1 MKEVLLMKADSP
13 NFAIVHLY
21 ATGAYGSKHG
31 LLQVGVL
38 SLQKGNAVLR
48 EWFFNPE
55 VAFGR
60 SVQQLSKISREQAKS
75 APTWQ
80 EQKGEVQAH
89 LAHFT
94 HVFFFHERH
103 EQTWLKQYL
112 LAGMATPPVCAD
124 LALLSSFFLPHLN
137 LMEIGDVVARSTAA
151 QKKPASQPLHVAL
164 AALHTHLFQLL
175 EVLLQKIPSTPE
187 NEYGEPTL
195 FMQLLRQVLDLGS
208 IFMGSAWRT
217 LQAAAEHVETLEPLD
232 LHWLT
237 PPATRNVPVLPFHL
251 RELFTS
257 WLPTVPEAPLVK
269 PRVDIAVASDGLIQD
284 ALHAWYKKYNLP
296 ERYAQL
302 QYAQFC
308 SKALTAKGTFVAEAG
323 TGTGKTMGYLMAA
336 AELLRLNPGRKVVV
350 ATATKNLQEQVMQ
363 GEIPRLRFKG
373 GLHAHLRPAIVK
385 GKNNYVC
392 VSALLDLYDELVVQE
407 KGTVREGLSW
417 LYLVLRVH
425 HTQGEVEEIP
435 QNIKAILPDTYRLLT
450 EANAQEVCVPKLCLE
465 PAKCTYA
472 RHMEQAYAADIIVTN
487 HHKLLQLPPKLT
499 DTIQHC
505 IIDEADQFP
514 DFARSALS
522 LNFNIGVL
530 EARLLRPLLGTEKRK
545 GFLTVVAERVAHHVE
560 TETSLLVLDEIDSI
574 HRDCDTIRASGELIK
589 ALPIPGGE
597 QRWQEEISLQE
608 EGRWVKREFSADI
621 EQALQELLTAVQF
634 VAGKIDRIL
643 KLLKKPEDKTF
654 SRLETYKEKAAE
666 FAETLQKIT
675 SDFPARK
682 WIHVLEKNGQNW
694 AVCKMPYYLQDEMEK
709 LQHVYPSLLFTS
721 ATLYVAGNTQY
732 FRNQLGRQEPFEQEV
747 RYLSP
752 FNYEQQE
759 KVHAVV
765 PAFIPCYEHK
775 MAQAQKQNWLQT
787 SMETLLKCIVA
798 LNGRTLVLFTSRRDM
813 EDAYRWLHPRLPA
826 YDIELL
832 KQEGTSLWE
841 IRRFRQEEHSVLL
854 GLDRMWS
861 GVDFPGVTLS
871 QVIVFRLPNPSLGN
885 PLVAHRREV
894 EGALF
899 WSKFYYP
906 ASQHKLRQGF
916 GRLVRREKDKGAFV
930 VLDSR
935 LVHTARMQHLKD
947 ELPVDLTPFRA
958 SDELQHWYL
967 EELLP
972 LLKLRTEWERREIS
986 S

>member
-1 MKEVLLMKADSP
+1 MKADSP
-13 NFAIVHLY
+13 SFAIVHLY
-21 ATGAYGSKHG
+21 ATGSYGSKHG

-38 SLQKGNAVLR
+38 SLQKGNAVLK
-48 EWFFNPE
+48 EWFINPE
-55 VAFGR
+55 AEFGR
-60 SVQQLSKISREQAKS
+60 SVQKLSKISKEQAKS
-75 APTWQ
+75 APLWQ
-80 EQKGEVQAH
+80 ELKAEVQEY
-89 LAHFT
+89 LSTFT

-103 EQTWLKQYL
+103 EQTWLKHYI
-112 LAGMATPPVCAD
+112 LAGMPTPPICAD
-124 LALLSSFFLPHLN
+124 LAVLSSFFLPHLN
-137 LMEIGDVVARSTAA
+137 LMEIGDVVALSTAA
-151 QKKPASQPLHVAL
+151 QKKPASQPMHVAL
-164 AALHTHLFQLL
+164 AALHTQLFKLL
-175 EVLLQKIPSTPE
+175 EVLLQKISSTPE
-187 NEYGEPTL
+187 DEPGEPTL
-195 FMQLLRQVLDLGS
+195 FMQLLRQVLDLGTVY
-208 IFMGSAWRT
+208 MGSAWRT
-217 LQAAAEHVETLEPLD
+217 LQAAAEHIETLEPLD

-237 PPATRNVPVLPFHL
+237 PLPTSEVPVLPFHL
-251 RELFTS
+251 RELLTS
-257 WLPTVPEAPLVK
+257 WLPTVTDATAVK
-269 PRVDIAVASDGLIQD
+269 PRVDIAQPSDQLVHD
-284 ALHAWYKKYNLP
+284 ALHAWYKKHGLP
-296 ERYAQL
+296 ERYAQM

-308 SKALTAKGTFVAEAG
+308 NKALTDKGTFVAEAG
-323 TGTGKTMGYLMAA
+323 TGTGKTMGYLIAA

-373 GLHAHLRPAIVK
+373 GLHSHLRPAIVK

-407 KGTVREGLSW
+407 KGTIREGLSW

-435 QNIKAILPDTYRLLT
+435 HNIRAILPDTYRLLM
-450 EANAQEVCVPKLCLE
+450 EANAQEVCVPKLCQE

-472 RHMEQAYAADIIVTN
+472 KHMELAYAADIIVTN

-499 DTIQHC
+499 DLIKHC

-522 LNFNIGVL
+522 MNFSLGVV
-530 EARLLRPLLGTEKRK
+530 EARLLRPLLGKDYRK
-545 GFLTVVAERVAHHVE
+545 GFLDRVAERVAHHVE
-560 TETSLLVLDEIDSI
+560 TETAQLVLDEIDSI
-574 HRDCDTIRASGELIK
+574 HRDCATIRASGELIQ
-589 ALPIPGGE
+589 ALPIQGE
-597 QRWQEEISLQE
+597 QRWQEEISLE
-608 EGRWVKREFSADI
+608 ENGRWVKREFSADI
-621 EQALQELLTAVQF
+621 EQALQELLTAIQF

-643 KLLKKPEDKTF
+643 KLLKQPEDKTF

-666 FAETLQKIT
+666 FADSLQKIT

-682 WIHVLEKNGQNW
+682 WIHVLEKSGQNW
-694 AVCKMPYYLQDEMEK
+694 SVSKMPYYLQDEMEK
-709 LQHVYPSLLFTS
+709 LQNVYPSLLFTS
-721 ATLYVAGNTQY
+721 ATLYVGGNTQY
-732 FRNQLGRQEPFEQEV
+732 FRNQLGRQEPFAQEV

-765 PAFIPCYEHK
+765 PAFIPCYEHR
-775 MAQAQKQNWLQT
+775 MAQDQKQAWLQT

-894 EGALF
+894 EGGFF

-930 VLDSR
+930 ILDSR
-935 LVHTARMQHLKD
+935 VHHTARMQHLKD
-947 ELPVDLTPFRA
+947 ELPVDITPFHA
-958 SDELQHWYL
+958 GAEMENWLL
-967 EELLP
+967 KTLLP
-972 LLKLRTEWERREIS
+972 KLELASEWERRGVS
-986 S
+986 FLQS

>member
-1 MKEVLLMKADSP
+1 MKEILLMKAASP
-13 NFAIVHLY
+13 SFALVHLY
-21 ATGAYGSKHG
+21 ATGSYGLKHG

-38 SLQKGNAVLR
+38 SLEKGNAVLR
-48 EWFFNPE
+48 EWFINPE
-55 VAFGR
+55 AEFGR
-60 SVQQLSKISREQAKS
+60 SVQKLSKISKEQAKS
-75 APTWQ
+75 APLWQ
-80 EQKGEVQAH
+80 EQKTEVQAY
-89 LAHFT
+89 LSSFT
-94 HVFFFHERH
+94 HLFFFHERH
-103 EQTWLKQYL
+103 EQTWLKHYI
-112 LAGMATPPVCAD
+112 LAGMAAPPVCAD

-137 LMEIGDVVARSTAA
+137 LMEMGDVVARSTAA
-151 QKKPASQPLHVAL
+151 QKKPASQPMHMAL

-187 NEYGEPTL
+187 NESGEPTL
-195 FMQLLRQVLDLGS
+195 FMQLLRQVLNLGA
-208 IFMGSAWRT
+208 IFMGTAWRT
-217 LQAAAEHVETLEPLD
+217 LVSAAEHIETLEPLD

-237 PPATRNVPVLPFHL
+237 PPATTEVPVLPFHL
-251 RELFTS
+251 REQLTS
-257 WLPTVPEAPLVK
+257 WLPTVPDAPVVK
-269 PRVDIAVASDGLIQD
+269 PRVDIAPPSDQLIHD
-284 ALHAWYKKYNLP
+284 ALHAWYKKHGLP
-296 ERYAQL
+296 ERYAQM
-302 QYAQFC
+302 QYAKFC
-308 SKALTAKGTFVAEAG
+308 NKALTDKGTFVAEAG
-323 TGTGKTMGYLMAA
+323 TGTGKTMGYLIAA

-385 GKNNYVC
+385 GKNNYLC
-392 VSALLDLYDELVVQE
+392 VSALLELYDELVVQE
-407 KGTVREGLSW
+407 KGTIREGLSW

-450 EANAQEVCVPKLCLE
+450 EANAQEVCVPKLCQE

-487 HHKLLQLPPKLT
+487 HHKLLQLTPKLT
-499 DTIQHC
+499 DLIKHC

-522 LNFNIGVL
+522 MNFSLGIV
-530 EARLLRPLLGTEKRK
+530 EARLLRPLLGKDYRK
-545 GFLTVVAERVAHHVE
+545 GLLDVVGDKVMKGAD
-560 TETSLLVLDEIDSI
+560 TETTLLVLDEIDSI
-574 HRDCDTIRASGELIK
+574 HRDCATIRASGELIQ
-589 ALPIPGGE
+589 ALPIQGE
-597 QRWQEEISLQE
+597 QRWQEEVALIE
-608 EGRWVKREFSADI
+608 NGRWTKREFSADI
-621 EQALQELLTAVQF
+621 EQALQELLTAIQF

-666 FAETLQKIT
+666 FADSLQKIT

-682 WIHVLEKNGQNW
+682 WIHVLEKSGQNW
-694 AVCKMPYYLQDEMEK
+694 SVSKMPYYLQDEMEK
-709 LQHVYPSLLFTS
+709 LQNVYPSLLFTS
-721 ATLYVAGNTQY
+721 ATLYVGGNTQY
-732 FRNQLGRQEPFEQEV
+732 FRNQLGRSEPFAQEV

-775 MAQAQKQNWLQT
+775 MALDQKQAWLQT

-798 LNGRTLVLFTSRRDM
+798 MNGRTLVLFTSRRDM
-813 EDAYRWLHPRLPA
+813 DDAYRWLHPRLPA

-894 EGALF
+894 EGGYF

-930 VLDSR
+930 ILDSR
-935 LVHTARMQHLKD
+935 IFHTARMQHLKD
-947 ELPVDLTPFRA
+947 ELPVDITPFHGGA
-958 SDELQHWYL
+958 EMENWLL
-967 EELLP
+967 KTLLP
-972 LLKLRTEWERREIS
+972 KLELASEWERRGVS
-986 S
+986 L

>member
-1 MKEVLLMKADSP
+1 MKAASP
-13 NFAIVHLY
+13 SFALLHLF
-21 ATGAYGSKHG
+21 ATGSYGSKHG

-38 SLQKGNAVLR
+38 SLQKGSAVMR

-55 VAFGR
+55 VEFGR
-60 SVQQLSKISREQAKS
+60 SVQQQSKISKEQAKS
-75 APTWQ
+75 APLWQ
-80 EQKGEVQAH
+80 ELKAEVQAH
-89 LAHFT
+89 LASFT
-94 HVFFFHERH
+94 HVFFFQERH
-103 EQTWLKQYL
+103 EQTWLKHYV
-112 LAGMATPPVCAD
+112 LAGMASPPICAD

-137 LMEIGDVVARSTAA
+137 LMEMGDVVARSTAA
-151 QKKPASQPLHVAL
+151 QKKPASQPMHVAL

-175 EVLLQKIPSTPE
+175 EVLLQNIPSTPE
-187 NEYGEPTL
+187 NAPGEPTL
-195 FMQLLRQVLDLGS
+195 FMQLLRQVLKLGS
-208 IFMGSAWRT
+208 IFMGSAWRAV
-217 LQAAAEHVETLEPLD
+217 QHAAERIETLEPLD

-237 PPATRNVPVLPFHL
+237 PPATTEVPVLPFHL
-251 RELFTS
+251 REQLTS
-257 WLPTVPEAPLVK
+257 WLPTVPEAPVVK
-269 PRVDIAVASDGLIQD
+269 PRVDIAPPSDQLVYD
-284 ALHAWYKKYNLP
+284 ALHAWCRKHGLP

-308 SKALTAKGTFVAEAG
+308 NKALTGKGTFVAEAG

-385 GKNNYVC
+385 GKNNYLC

-407 KGTVREGLSW
+407 KGTIREGLSW

-435 QNIKAILPDTYRLLT
+435 QNIRSILPDTYRLLT

-522 LNFNIGVL
+522 MNFSLGIV
-530 EARLLRPLLGTEKRK
+530 EARLLKPLLGTDRRK
-545 GFLTVVAERVAHHVE
+545 GFLEGVANKVAHQLD

-574 HRDCDTIRASGELIK
+574 YRDCATIRASGELIQ

-608 EGRWVKREFSADI
+608 NGRWVKREFSAAI
-621 EQALQELLTAVQF
+621 EQALQELLTALQF
-634 VAGKIDRIL
+634 VAAKIDRML
-643 KLLKKPEDKTF
+643 RLLKMPEDKTF

-666 FAETLQKIT
+666 FADSLQKIT
-675 SDFPARK
+675 SDFPSRR
-682 WIHVLEKNGQNW
+682 WIHVLEKGGHYW

-732 FRNQLGRQEPFEQEV
+732 FRNQLGRSEPFEQEV

-775 MAQAQKQNWLQT
+775 MAQDQKHDWLQT

-813 EDAYRWLHPRLPA
+813 EDAYRWLHSRLPA

-894 EGALF
+894 EGGFF

-930 VLDSR
+930 ILDSR
-935 LVHTARMQHLKD
+935 IFHTARMQHLKD
-947 ELPVDLTPFRA
+947 ELPVDLTPFHGKP
-958 SDELQHWYL
+958 DLEHWFL
-967 EELLP
+967 KTLLP
-972 LLKLRTEWERREIS
+972 KLELASEWERRGVS
-986 S
+986 L

>member
-1 MKEVLLMKADSP
+1 MKADSP
-13 NFAIVHLY
+13 SFAILHLF
-21 ATGAYGSKHG
+21 ATGSYGLRQG
-31 LLQVGVL
+31 LLQIGVL
-38 SLQKGNAVLR
+38 SLQKGQSVLK
-48 EWFFNPE
+48 EWFINPE
-55 VAFGR
+55 AEFGR
-60 SVQQLSKISREQAKS
+60 SVQKQSKISKEQAKS

-80 EQKGEVQAH
+80 EQKAEVQEY
-89 LAHFT
+89 LSSFT
-94 HVFFFHERH
+94 HVFFFQERH
-103 EQTWLKQYL
+103 EHIWFKNYI
-112 LAGMATPPVCAD
+112 LAGMPSPPVCAD
-124 LALLSSFFLPHLN
+124 LAVLSSFFLPHLN
-137 LMEIGDVVARSTAA
+137 LMEVGDLVALSTAA
-151 QKKPASQPLHVAL
+151 QKKPASQPMPVAL
-164 AALHTHLFQLL
+164 TALHTQLFKLL

-187 NEYGEPTL
+187 DEPGEPTL
-195 FMQLLRQVLDLGS
+195 FLQLLQQVLNLGTVY
-208 IFMGSAWRT
+208 MGTAWRA
-217 LQAAAEHVETLEPLD
+217 LQAAAENIETLEPLD

-237 PPATRNVPVLPFHL
+237 PSPATDVPVLPYHL
-251 RELFTS
+251 RKLLSS
-257 WLPTVPEAPLVK
+257 WLPTVTDATVVK
-269 PRVDIAVASDGLIQD
+269 PRVDIAQPSDQLIHD
-284 ALHAWYKKYNLP
+284 ALHAWYKKHGLP
-296 ERYAQL
+296 ERYAQME
-302 QYAQFC
+302 YSKFC
-308 SKALTAKGTFVAEAG
+308 NKALTDKGTFVAEAG

-336 AELLRLNPGRKVVV
+336 AELLRLNPGRKVVI

-385 GKNNYVC
+385 GKNNYLC
-392 VSALLDLYDELVVQE
+392 LSALLDLYDELVVQE
-407 KGTVREGLSW
+407 KGTIREGLSW
-417 LYLVLRVH
+417 LSLVLRVYQ
-425 HTQGEVEEIP
+425 TQGEVEEIP
-435 QNIKAILPDTYRLLT
+435 HNIRAILPDTYRLLS
-450 EANAQEVCVPKLCLE
+450 EANAQEVCVPKLCQE

-499 DTIQHC
+499 DLIKHC

-522 LNFNIGVL
+522 MNFSLGVV
-530 EARLLRPLLGTEKRK
+530 EARLLRPLLGKNYRK
-545 GFLTVVAERVAHHVE
+545 GFLDRVAERVVHHAE
-560 TETSLLVLDEIDSI
+560 TETAQLVLDEIDSI
-574 HRDCDTIRASGELIK
+574 HRDCDTIRTSGELIQ
-589 ALPIPGGE
+589 ALPIQGE
-597 QRWQEEISLQE
+597 QRWQEEVALVE
-608 EGRWVKREFSADI
+608 NGRWIKREFSADI
-621 EQALQELLTAVQF
+621 EQALQELLTAIQF
-634 VAGKIDRIL
+634 VAGKIERIL
-643 KLLKKPEDKTF
+643 RLLKMPEDKTF

-666 FAETLQKIT
+666 FADSLQKIT

-682 WIHVLEKNGQNW
+682 WIHVLEKSGQNW
-694 AVCKMPYYLQDEMEK
+694 SVSKMPYYLQDEMEK
-709 LQHVYPSLLFTS
+709 LQNIYPSLLFTS
-721 ATLYVAGNTQY
+721 ATLYVGGNTQY
-732 FRNQLGRQEPFEQEV
+732 FRNQLGRSEPFEQEV

-775 MAQAQKQNWLQT
+775 MAQDQKQAWLQT

-813 EDAYRWLHPRLPA
+813 DDAYRWLYSRLPA

-894 EGALF
+894 EGGYF

-916 GRLVRREKDKGAFV
+916 GRLVRREKDKGSFV
-930 VLDSR
+930 ILDSR
-935 LVHTARMQHLKD
+935 VHHTARMQHLKD
-947 ELPVDLTPFRA
+947 ELPVDITPFHA
-958 SDELQHWYL
+958 GEDL
-967 EELLP
+967 ENWLLKTLLP
-972 LLKLRTEWERREIS
+972 KLELASEWERRGIS
-986 S
+986 F